1 MDSFK
6 NFQNKKAMF
15 KEEKRH
21 QVLEQRQRKKTK
33 QDQGITLVALV
44 VTIIVL
50 LILAGI
56 VISMVTGSD
65 GILGRS
71 KNSINNYR
79 VAETNENSTM
89 KDYENEID
97 KIDGEGDS
105 EEEVKV
111 NGSSSDW
118 EVNEAGDTIIAYIG
132 GPISSD
138 TMVIPNYVDDKKIVK
153 LGDDSG
159 RNRKYF

>member
-1 MDSFK
+1 MDNFK
-6 NFQNKKAMF
+6 NFQNKRAML
-15 KEEKRH
+15 KEAKRH
-21 QVLEQRQRKKTK
+21 QVLEQKQRKKTK

-97 KIDGEGDS
+97 KIDGEGGS

-153 LGDDSG
+153 LGDDS
-159 RNRKYF
+159 RKYF

>member
-1 MDSFK
+1 MDNFK

-97 KIDGEGDS
+97 KIDGKGDS

-118 EVNEAGDTIIAYIG
+118 KVNEAGDTIIAYIG
-132 GPISSD
+132 GSISSD

-153 LGDDSG
+153 LGG
-159 RNRKYF
+159 RRKYFYK

>member
-1 MDSFK
+1 MDNFK
-6 NFQNKKAMF
+6 NFQNKKAML
-15 KEEKRH
+15 KEAKRH
-21 QVLEQRQRKKTK
+21 QVLEQKQIKKTK

-97 KIDGEGDS
+97 KIDGEGGS

-132 GPISSD
+132 GSISSD

-153 LGDDSG
+153 LGG
-159 RNRKYF
+159 RRKYFYK